1 MFFNYFLIIMS
12 DLQIRQRL
20 FSTDLI
26 YEKNY
31 LTIPITIPKDSKS
44 TNDEL
49 ENNNIKQTSLQNF
62 NKVIKIKNFLNSA
75 SNYWFK
81 GCKK

>member
-1 MFFNYFLIIMS
+1 MS

-20 FSTDLI
+20 YSTDLI

-31 LTIPITIPKDSKS
+31 LTIPINKERESRS
-44 TNDEL
+44 TSDEL
-49 ENNNIKQTSLQNF
+49 EHKNKVITQSSLIHF
-62 NKVIKIKNFLNSA
+62 NKVMKIKNILNSA

>member
-1 MFFNYFLIIMS
+1 MN
-12 DLQIRQRL
+12 DLHIRQRL
-20 FSTDLI
+20 YSTDLI

-44 TNDEL
+44 TNSES
-49 ENNNIKQTSLQNF
+49 EKNNIIQSSLQSF
-62 NKVIKIKNFLNSA
+62 NKVMKIKNFLNSA

>member
-1 MFFNYFLIIMS
+1 MS
-12 DLQIRQRL
+12 DSQIRQRL
-20 FSTDLI
+20 YSTDLI

-44 TNDEL
+44 TNSES
-49 ENNNIKQTSLQNF
+49 EKNNIIQSSLQSF
-62 NKVIKIKNFLNSA
+62 NKVMKIKNFLNSA

>member
-1 MFFNYFLIIMS
+1 MS

-20 FSTDLI
+20 YSTDLI

>member
-1 MFFNYFLIIMS
+1 MS

-20 FSTDLI
+20 YSTDLI

-31 LTIPITIPKDSKS
+31 LTIPISIPKDSKS
-44 TNDEL
+44 TNE
-49 ENNNIKQTSLQNF
+49 EFEKNNIKQSSLQNI
-62 NKVIKIKNFLNSA
+62 NKVMKIKNILNSA

>member
-1 MFFNYFLIIMS
+1 MS

-44 TNDEL
+44 TNSES
-49 ENNNIKQTSLQNF
+49 EKNNIIQSSLQSF
-62 NKVIKIKNFLNSA
+62 NKVMKIKNFLNSA

>member
-1 MFFNYFLIIMS
+1 MS

-20 FSTDLI
+20 YSTDLI

-44 TNDEL
+44 TNE
-49 ENNNIKQTSLQNF
+49 EFEKNNIKQSSLQNI
-62 NKVIKIKNFLNSA
+62 NKVMKIKNFLNSA

>member
-1 MFFNYFLIIMS
+1 MS

-20 FSTDLI
+20 YSTDLI

-31 LTIPITIPKDSKS
+31 LTIPISIPKDSKS
-44 TNDEL
+44 TNE
-49 ENNNIKQTSLQNF
+49 EFEKNNIKQSSLQNI
-62 NKVIKIKNFLNSA
+62 NKVMKIKNFLNSA